1 MSYLKTRILVVE
13 DNLQDFIIFK
23 EVLGQIRDFFIQIV
37 HAESMEMAVEK
48 LAEGTF
54 DIIFLDLFLPDS
66 FGKETFQ
73 SVRPLTV
80 APIVILSG
88 LSDKNIALDIVKQG
102 AQDYIVKG
110 EFDANLLDKTI
121 VYSIERK
128 KYQETLEASER
139 RNRTLIQS
147 VGTAIGEYDY
157 TELHNYLE
165 EKRQEGVTDILKEM
179 DLDMGKT
186 ALLRGKLKLMTLN
199 PEALKIYGCSSYEDF
214 EANRLTFYTFQVVD
228 YLSLAT
234 LALWNREKDFIYE
247 LPFQNKQGV
256 LIHTLKKWRFL
267 GNQDG
272 FYRLIISTQ
281 DISQIKA
288 KEEEVYLQSQA
299 MESVA
304 VASSLLLQDGPVE
317 ERILRSF
324 GMVASAFRASK
335 AAVYLLDILEDD
347 FNFSLDMYW
356 DAEGE
361 VFPGLKNGSIAQW
374 NLLPS
379 VKELQTGR
387 PSLFSKENSPKE
399 IQKLL
404 SFHKL
409 EQVIAA
415 PFVVKGVG
423 NGVVIVGVADSLPL
437 HNYVYSGLMTLAG
450 NIGSAIATS
459 NAQKELKMINED
471 LELRV
476 DQRTQKMRDAMREL
490 ESFSYSVSHDLRAP
504 LRAISGFTEVLNSEY
519 NEKLD
524 DEGKRYLGIIR
535 KGASEMSQLID
546 DLLHFS
552 RTGRKR
558 LSSEEVEMDKLVN
571 QVVNDLSAQ
580 VPDRV
585 LEVEIERLPSCYGD
599 SNMIRQVVVNFVWN
613 AIKFTSKKDSTLI
626 KISAESK
633 GDFIAYTVEDNGV
646 GFNMAY
652 VDKIF
657 GVFQRLH
664 SQEEFEGTGVGL
676 AIVQRIVIRHGGVV
690 IPFGEENKGAKFT
703 FTLPTNP
710 SLIPELEEIIPD
722 NLIR

>member
-1 MSYLKTRILVVE
+1 
-13 DNLQDFIIFK
+13 
-23 EVLGQIRDFFIQIV
+23 
-37 HAESMEMAVEK
+37 
-48 LAEGTF
+48 
-54 DIIFLDLFLPDS
+54 
-66 FGKETFQ
+66 
-73 SVRPLTV
+73 
-80 APIVILSG
+80 
-88 LSDKNIALDIVKQG
+88 
-102 AQDYIVKG
+102 
-110 EFDANLLDKTI
+110 
-121 VYSIERK
+121 
-128 KYQETLEASER
+128 
-139 RNRTLIQS
+139 
-147 VGTAIGEYDY
+147 
-157 TELHNYLE
+157 
-165 EKRQEGVTDILKEM
+165 
-179 DLDMGKT
+179 
-186 ALLRGKLKLMTLN
+186 
-199 PEALKIYGCSSYEDF
+199 
-214 EANRLTFYTFQVVD
+214 
-228 YLSLAT
+228 
-234 LALWNREKDFIYE
+234 
-247 LPFQNKQGV
+247 
-256 LIHTLKKWRFL
+256 
-267 GNQDG
+267 
-272 FYRLIISTQ
+272 
-281 DISQIKA
+281 
-288 KEEEVYLQSQA
+288 LQSQA

-399 IQKLL
+399 LQKLL

-585 LEVEIERLPSCYGD
+585 LEVEIERLPSCCGD
-599 SNMIRQVVVNFVWN
+599 SNMIRQVVVNFVQN

>member
-1 MSYLKTRILVVE
+1 
-13 DNLQDFIIFK
+13 
-23 EVLGQIRDFFIQIV
+23 
-37 HAESMEMAVEK
+37 
-48 LAEGTF
+48 
-54 DIIFLDLFLPDS
+54 
-66 FGKETFQ
+66 
-73 SVRPLTV
+73 
-80 APIVILSG
+80 
-88 LSDKNIALDIVKQG
+88 
-102 AQDYIVKG
+102 
-110 EFDANLLDKTI
+110 
-121 VYSIERK
+121 
-128 KYQETLEASER
+128 
-139 RNRTLIQS
+139 
-147 VGTAIGEYDY
+147 
-157 TELHNYLE
+157 
-165 EKRQEGVTDILKEM
+165 
-179 DLDMGKT
+179 
-186 ALLRGKLKLMTLN
+186 
-199 PEALKIYGCSSYEDF
+199 
-214 EANRLTFYTFQVVD
+214 
-228 YLSLAT
+228 
-234 LALWNREKDFIYE
+234 
-247 LPFQNKQGV
+247 
-256 LIHTLKKWRFL
+256 
-267 GNQDG
+267 
-272 FYRLIISTQ
+272 
-281 DISQIKA
+281 
-288 KEEEVYLQSQA
+288 
-299 MESVA
+299 
-304 VASSLLLQDGPVE
+304 
-317 ERILRSF
+317 
-324 GMVASAFRASK
+324 
-335 AAVYLLDILEDD
+335 
-347 FNFSLDMYW
+347 MYW

-361 VFPGLKNGSIAQW
+361 VFPGLKNGSSAQW

-585 LEVEIERLPSCYGD
+585 LEVEIERLPSCCGD
-599 SNMIRQVVVNFVWN
+599 SNMIRQVVVNFVQN